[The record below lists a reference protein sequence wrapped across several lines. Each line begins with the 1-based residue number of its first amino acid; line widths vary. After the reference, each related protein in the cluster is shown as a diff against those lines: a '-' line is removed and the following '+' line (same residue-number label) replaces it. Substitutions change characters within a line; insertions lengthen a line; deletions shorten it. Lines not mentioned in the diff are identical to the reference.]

1 MNIENQTRS
10 KDTPVRKANLKNLRK
25 CRHCHKLIHH
35 WNLNKHENKCVVYSQ
50 NITKENKCMWNGC
63 GRTFPNRTS
72 ANRHFGQNHANQ
84 VGTTGLTKNNDPTK
98 NMSVPSVLDNTIVQ
112 EN

>member
-1 MNIENQTRS
+1 MNIENQTHQS
-10 KDTPVRKANLKNLRK
+10 NEKTKSLKNLRK
-25 CRHCHKLIHH
+25 CRHCHKLFNH

-84 VGTTGLTKNNDPTK
+84 VSAGLT
-98 NMSVPSVLDNTIVQ
+98 
-112 EN
+112 